1 MKATLKTAMLM
12 TAGLGTRLRP
22 LTEYLPKPMLPLGDR
37 TLLERNLQFLAAA
50 GFQRVVLNLH
60 HRGELLGDF
69 AQRVCPPGLRLC
81 FSPED
86 PILGSGGGIGRAASL
101 FFQDEPV
108 LVVNG
113 DNAFHFDWRALAG
126 FHAGHSDDASLLLLP
141 AAGREELR
149 TMALDG
155 EGRVQSICKE
165 GAHPGPGRPCV
176 FSGIYVLE
184 PRAHQLLPADRC
196 CSVVELVFRPLLQQ
210 GGLRGLELD
219 FPWYDIGTWDRY
231 ARAQRNPPR

>member
-1 MKATLKTAMLM
+1 MKAPLTTAMLM
-12 TAGLGTRLRP
+12 SAGLGTRLRP

-60 HRGELLGDF
+60 HRGETLRDF
-69 AQRVCPPGLRLC
+69 ALKVCPAGLALE

-101 FFQDEPV
+101 FFPDEPV

-113 DNAFHFDWRALAG
+113 DNAFTFDWRTLAS
-126 FHAGHSDDASLLLLP
+126 FHAGHDDAVSLLLLP
-141 AAGREELR
+141 ASGREDLR
-149 TMALDG
+149 TMALDDG
-155 EGRVQSICKE
+155 GRVRSICKE
-165 GAHPGPGRPCV
+165 GADPGPGRPCV

-184 PRAHQLLPADRC
+184 PRAHRLLPADRC
-196 CSVVELVFRPLLQQ
+196 CSVVELVFRPLLQV